1 MLKATVAFCALLS
14 LSLSAGV
21 IGVNGWNLR
30 SRWWLGETPPSL
42 DALRPTQWAQRQ
54 RFLLDLLLQVHK
66 PLLQQELI
74 DMGRELNE
82 NPNDYETGSWPSL
95 LDFFER
101 VHQDRILR
109 PYSIYSLLQEELPQ
123 QLLDVYRFLV
133 LAKDWRTFQ
142 CNACYARSQ
151 FNPVLFV
158 HALQLAIAER
168 ADTKD
173 LMLPAMHEVLPQLYF
188 DKELIR
194 AARSVSWQDL
204 APVRIA
210 PKRTWKDTLGSIL
223 YPKIFR
229 QPPEEELM
237 PADPIV
243 IEVKSLGVQLSLD
256 VALNGYW
263 SRLISRLIIGSKAKE
278 DYGTAII
285 DGDLMM
291 QFRSDEDEWIYQQ
304 QVEGAARPEIGL
316 LLMQNIRQF
325 VALLQLEELATGKRS
340 VELVTP
346 TLMTTGGVP
355 YKATALNAEDVR
367 QLISK
372 SIEELQSQI
381 DKELPK
387 NKKIEPMWVVVQVI
401 AAEYWLL
408 CRHLSLAINGNNMEP
423 SLLGMTTSNLRDPIY
438 RSLLIQLAQLISKYE
453 QKPKPKSYDKQ
464 RRPSVKLLQVT
475 KLETYEQLLDTDL
488 INLMDQQLLQ
498 SQRNNLQL
506 LRRRLVARQLRLN
519 HKPFSIAYELFV
531 PETMVVQI
539 RSYLTVP
546 GRAEPRLLLDNFV
559 RELGTGENRLERH
572 SPAAPN
578 DPTLS
583 ELYEAQ
589 APFNA
594 PKTCAFPHHLQL
606 PRGTAEGLQ
615 LQLLVEVLQ
624 WHGTEIESECVGAA
638 SFMGENA
645 TLLASD
651 TLDVVIYHQELKISN
666 DKLE

>member
-1 MLKATVAFCALLS
+1 MWKVTLAFCALLS

-21 IGVNGWNLR
+21 IVNGWNLR
-30 SRWWLGETPPSL
+30 PRWWLGETAPSL

-82 NPNDYETGSWPSL
+82 SPSDYETGSWPLL

-101 VHQDRILR
+101 VHQGRILH
-109 PYSIYSLLQEELPQ
+109 PYSIYNLLQEELPQ
-123 QLLDVYRFLV
+123 QLLGVYRFLV

-142 CNACYARSQ
+142 RNACYARSQ

-158 HALQLAIAER
+158 NALQLAIAER

-173 LMLPAMHEVLPQLYF
+173 LMMPAMHEVLPQLYF

-194 AARSVSWQDL
+194 AARSVNWQEL

-210 PKRTWKDTLGSIL
+210 PKRTWKDTLGSFL
-223 YPKIFR
+223 YPRIFR

-243 IEVKSLGVQLSLD
+243 IEANSLGMQLSLD

-285 DGDLMM
+285 DGDRMM
-291 QFRSDEDEWIYQQ
+291 QFRSDEDEWIYRQ
-304 QVEGAARPEIGL
+304 QVGGAARPEIGL
-316 LLMQNIRQF
+316 LLMHNIRQF
-325 VALLQLEELATGKRS
+325 VVLLQLEELATGKDS
-340 VELVTP
+340 AELVTP
-346 TLMTTGGVP
+346 TLVTTGGVP
-355 YKATALNAEDVR
+355 YKVTALNAEDVR
-367 QLISK
+367 QLIRK
-372 SIEELQSQI
+372 SVEELQSQI
-381 DKELPK
+381 DKELAI
-387 NKKIEPMWVVVQVI
+387 NNKIEPMWVVGHVI

-408 CRHLSLAINGNNMEP
+408 CRHLSLAINGNNVEP

-438 RSLLIQLAQLISKYE
+438 RSLLIQLAQLISKYD
-453 QKPKPKSYDKQ
+453 QKPKSQSYDMQ
-464 RRPSVKLLQVT
+464 RRPTVKLLQVT
-475 KLETYEQLLDTDL
+475 KLETYEQLTDSDL

-498 SQRNNLQL
+498 TQRNNLQL

-519 HKPFSIAYELFV
+519 HKPFRIAYELSV
-531 PETMVVQI
+531 PQTMVVQI
-539 RSYLTVP
+539 RSYLMLP
-546 GRAEPRLLLDNFV
+546 GRAEPHLLLDSFV
-559 RELGTGENRLERH
+559 RELGINDNRLERH
-572 SPAAPN
+572 FPAAPN
-578 DPTLS
+578 DHTLS

-589 APFNA
+589 EPFDA
-594 PKTCAFPHHLQL
+594 PKTCSFPRHLQL
-606 PRGTAEGLQ
+606 PRGTAEGLPF
-615 LQLLVEVLQ
+615 QLLVEVLQ
-624 WHGTEIESECVGAA
+624 WNGTEIDAECVGAA
-638 SFMGENA
+638 SFSTSTGST

-651 TLDVVIYHQELKISN
+651 TLDVVIYHQELKISV
-666 DKLE
+666 DKL